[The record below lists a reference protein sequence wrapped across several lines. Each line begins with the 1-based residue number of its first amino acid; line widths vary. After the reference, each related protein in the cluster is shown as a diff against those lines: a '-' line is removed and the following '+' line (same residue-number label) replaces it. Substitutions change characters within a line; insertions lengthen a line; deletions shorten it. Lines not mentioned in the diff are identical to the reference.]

1 MSRTAIGL
9 VETRGLLAAY
19 KAVDVAVKSA
29 NVELIGYEISRGG
42 MIIIKISGDIG
53 AVKSSIDAAKT
64 AAAKLGKVYSAH
76 VIARPAKDIH
86 EKLIYTDDT
95 VGYQKDE
102 VDSETAVEEI
112 DEEISEVEATEED
125 EEEIQAEDASSDE
138 EAETAEIEAEEQLDT
153 SEAEEDEE
161 LCNICEDPNCPR
173 TKGDLRT
180 DCIHY
185 DEIIGDDE

>member
-9 VETRGLLAAY
+9 VETRGLLPAY
-19 KAVDVAVKSA
+19 EAVDVAAKSA

-53 AVKSSIDAAKT
+53 AVKSAIDAAKT
-64 AAAKLGKVYSAH
+64 AASKLGKVYSAH
-76 VIARPAKDIH
+76 VIPRPAKDIH

-95 VGYQKDE
+95 VGYQKDD
-102 VDSETAVEEI
+102 VDDQSTVEEI
-112 DEEISEVEATEED
+112 DQEKTEDQAVEEVVEETEAEETSSE
-125 EEEIQAEDASSDE
+125 E
-138 EAETAEIEAEEQLDT
+138 EAETVESEEEEELED
-153 SEAEEDEE
+153 SEDEE
-161 LCNICEDPNCPR
+161 ICNICEDPNCPR

>member
-9 VETRGLLAAY
+9 VETRGLLPAY
-19 KAVDVAVKSA
+19 EAVDVAAKSA

-42 MIIIKISGDIG
+42 MIVIKISGDIG
-53 AVKSSIDAAKT
+53 AVKSAIDAAKT
-64 AAAKLGKVYSAH
+64 AASKLGKVYSAH
-76 VIARPAKDIH
+76 VIPRPAKDIYA
-86 EKLIYTDDT
+86 KLVYTDDT

-102 VDSETAVEEI
+102 ADESAVEEI
-112 DEEISEVEATEED
+112 NEEISEKEDEADDETEAGEPSSDEEDGTAESED
-125 EEEIQAEDASSDE
+125 EEELESADE
-138 EAETAEIEAEEQLDT
+138 EI
-153 SEAEEDEE
+153 
-161 LCNICEDPNCPR
+161 CNICEDPNCPR